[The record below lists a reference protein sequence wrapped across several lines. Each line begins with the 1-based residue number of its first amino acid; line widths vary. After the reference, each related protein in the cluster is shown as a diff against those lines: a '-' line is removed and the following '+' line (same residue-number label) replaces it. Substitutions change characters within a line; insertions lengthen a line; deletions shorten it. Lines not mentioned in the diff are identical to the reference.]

1 MGEIL
6 KLGFVLMVV
15 ALVAAVALGFVN
27 SRTEP
32 VIEEQQRQQRLEA
45 MMQVAG
51 SLSETLPAEEMAYDT
66 LALDANPYAA
76 VDESLT
82 VVRFSS
88 PAAGPLGYTFIAYGK
103 GYSSTV
109 QTMVAVDLNG
119 TVRGATILFQQ
130 ETPGLG
136 AKCETGWV
144 GQMVG
149 KTAADCSVVKDGGG
163 VESIT
168 GATITSRAV
177 SGSIRTG
184 LDAMESEGLFEGG
197 GEL

>member
-6 KLGFVLMVV
+6 KLGFVLMAV

-27 SRTEP
+27 SKTEP
-32 VIEEQQRQQRLEA
+32 IIEEQQRQQRIEA

-51 SLSETLPAEEMAYDT
+51 SLSETLPAEEMAFDT
-66 LALDANPYAA
+66 LDIEANPYAA

-82 VVRFSS
+82 VVHFSS
-88 PAAGPLGYTFIAYGK
+88 PMDGPLGYTFIAYGK

-109 QTMVAVDLNG
+109 QTMVAVDMGG
-119 TVRGATILFQQ
+119 TVQAATILFQQ

-136 AKCETGWV
+136 AKCEGGWV
-144 GQMVG
+144 SQMID
-149 KTAADCSVVKDGGG
+149 KTAESCSVVKDGGG

-177 SGSIRTG
+177 SGSIRLG
-184 LDAMESEGLFEGG
+184 LEAMEAAGLFGEGG
-197 GEL
+197 GL

>member
-6 KLGFVLMVV
+6 KLGFVLMAV
-15 ALVAAVALGFVN
+15 ALLAAIALGFVN

-32 VIEEQQRQQRLEA
+32 VIREQQRQQRIEA

-51 SLSETLPAEEMAYDT
+51 SLSETVPAEEMAYDT
-66 LALDANPYAA
+66 LNIGANPYAA

-82 VVRFSS
+82 VVRFSG
-88 PAAGPLGYTFIAYGK
+88 PADGPLGYTFIAYGK

-109 QTMVAVDLNG
+109 QTMVAVDLSG
-119 TVRGATILFQQ
+119 TVTGATILFQQ

-136 AKCETGWV
+136 AKCEGGWV
-144 GQMVG
+144 DQMID
-149 KTAADCSVVKDGGG
+149 KTAESCSVVKDGGG

-177 SGSIRTG
+177 SGSIRLG
-184 LDAMESEGLFEGG
+184 LEAMEAEGLFGEGG
-197 GEL
+197 ER

>member
-6 KLGFVLMVV
+6 KLGFVLMAV
-15 ALVAAVALGFVN
+15 ALLAAVALGYVN

-32 VIEEQQRQQRLEA
+32 VIREQQRQQRVEA

-51 SLSETLPAEEMAYDT
+51 SLSEAVPAEEMAYDT
-66 LALDANPYAA
+66 LSIGANPYAA

-88 PAAGPLGYTFIAYGK
+88 PDGDPLGYTFIAYGK

-109 QTMVAVDLNG
+109 QTMVAADLTG
-119 TVRGATILFQQ
+119 TVTGATILFQQ

-136 AKCETGWV
+136 AKCEGGWV
-144 GQMVG
+144 DQMID
-149 KTAADCSVVKDGGG
+149 KTAQSCSVVKDGGG

-177 SGSIRTG
+177 SGSIRAG
-184 LDAMESEGLFEGG
+184 LQAMEAEGLFEGG
-197 GEL
+197 GGR